1 MGSEPLDEQLT
12 YLLAFVDC
20 LPWLSGATLEFWLE
34 QFVVAVRDVGEPRRA
49 VLVRRLWD
57 VVSGEMGGENG
68 FRAVEW
74 WVNGGRNRVIS
85 RL

>member
-1 MGSEPLDEQLT
+1 MGSEALDEQLT
-12 YLLAFVDC
+12 YLLAFIDC
-20 LPWLSGATLEFWLE
+20 LPWLSAGTLEFWLE
-34 QFVVAVRDVGEPRRA
+34 QFIMAVRDVVEPRRG

-57 VVSGEMGGENG
+57 VVSGQMGGENG

-85 RL
+85 TL